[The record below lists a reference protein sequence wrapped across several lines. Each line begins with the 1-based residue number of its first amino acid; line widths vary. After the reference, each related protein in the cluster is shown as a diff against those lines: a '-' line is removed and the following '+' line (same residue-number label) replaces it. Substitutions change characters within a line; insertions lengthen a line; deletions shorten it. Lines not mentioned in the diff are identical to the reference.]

1 MSDEVKEAKFLNPF
15 DAGVTYAEF
24 QKALGKKSVAEYCKG
39 KLEKEQIEFLEK
51 ELSIINKK

>member
-15 DAGVTYAEF
+15 EVGVTYVEF

-39 KLEKEQIEFLEK
+39 KLEKEQIEFLEA
-51 ELSIINKK
+51 ELLILNKK

>member
-1 MSDEVKEAKFLNPF
+1 MTEEEKEIKFLNPF
-15 DAGVTYAEF
+15 DKGVTYVEF
-24 QKALGKKSVAEYCKG
+24 QKALGKKSIAEYCKG